1 MMCLRS
7 LCAGLLPLLAFHNS
21 AYAKPIPETHDG
33 VRIQERVSLQSS
45 TSSTLTNGTVLHV
58 ENATDV
64 PYPRGIVLPVAEY
77 ALWVQITPHAELGPS
92 LSMLA
97 SYDLLNNFK
106 GYTREQSDRY
116 GRYTPIADKFLFPR
130 DGLGVTIKPS
140 TQPGRSRDMTWNDLR
155 GAAPTI
161 QLHFMDVE
169 FYPSSLIF
177 WDMNFGRTFEN
188 YLGVGAIGRTSATGL
203 GDAFL
208 PDGGVP
214 NEGYVLNSSAS
225 YLNITT
231 Y

>member
-1 MMCLRS
+1 MYLRS
-7 LCAGLLPLLAFHNS
+7 LCTGLLPLLAFYNL
-21 AYAKPIPETHDG
+21 AYAKPILANHDG
-33 VRIQERVSLQSS
+33 VRMQERVSLQSS
-45 TSSTLTNGTVLHV
+45 TSSTFTNGTILRV
-58 ENATDV
+58 ENATDDLF
-64 PYPRGIVLPVAEY
+64 PRGIILPVQEY
-77 ALWVQITPHAELGPS
+77 ALWVQITPHDQLGPS

-97 SYDLLNNFK
+97 SYDLLTNFK
-106 GYTREQSDRY
+106 RYIREQSDWY
-116 GRYTPIADKFLFPR
+116 GRYTPIADKFLFPK

-161 QLHFMDVE
+161 QLHFSDVE

-177 WDMNFGRTFEN
+177 WDMRVGRTLEN

-203 GDAFL
+203 EDALL
-208 PDGGVP
+208 PDGDVH

-225 YLNITT
+225 HVNITT